1 MISDWATNQVQW
13 LCFLHSTIC
22 VFNAID
28 CKPLHQTGSQWR
40 CLVYNTPAPPVW
52 QLICYAKLPWPC
64 PCRKVVKFAIDSRGR
79 LSQGYVSCGQ
89 MSPGSLI
96 VWVTW
101 RRGHLSSWSH
111 AMQPEM
117 SIKFHAHIKNKTFTF
132 GFNYTACRVTILK
145 FRPSLF
151 FSSVSMCN
159 LSLRTRWLD
168 RFNDVFNNKR
178 RRR

>member
-40 CLVYNTPAPPVW
+40 CLVYKTPAPPVW

-96 VWVTW
+96 VWVTC
-101 RRGHLSSWSH
+101 RLGHLASGSLVVLVTCH
-111 AMQPEM
+111 AANPLVRR
-117 SIKFHAHIKNKTFTF
+117 ST
-132 GFNYTACRVTILK
+132 
-145 FRPSLF
+145 
-151 FSSVSMCN
+151 
-159 LSLRTRWLD
+159 LSLAPSANRQIGQSQRIVLLIACCNYREFHPTRLQ
-168 RFNDVFNNKR
+168 
-178 RRR
+178 

>member
-40 CLVYNTPAPPVW
+40 CLVYKTPAPPVW

-96 VWVTW
+96 VWVSC
-101 RRGHLSSWSH
+101 RLGHLASGSLVVLVTCH
-111 AMQPEM
+111 AAKKITEIWKEVRNAWP
-117 SIKFHAHIKNKTFTF
+117 
-132 GFNYTACRVTILK
+132 TISPPVRNQQLWICSGK
-145 FRPSLF
+145 LSKLAWTTPATPMRKHLLQLFRQ
-151 FSSVSMCN
+151 
-159 LSLRTRWLD
+159 
-168 RFNDVFNNKR
+168 
-178 RRR
+178 

>member
-40 CLVYNTPAPPVW
+40 CLVYKTPAPPVW

-96 VWVTW
+96 VWVSC
-101 RRGHLSSWSH
+101 RLGHLASGTLVVLVTCH
-111 AMQPEM
+111 AAVLARHKLRKEFF
-117 SIKFHAHIKNKTFTF
+117 SKEWWTSVSKW
-132 GFNYTACRVTILK
+132 G
-145 FRPSLF
+145 RPS
-151 FSSVSMCN
+151 
-159 LSLRTRWLD
+159 
-168 RFNDVFNNKR
+168 K
-178 RRR
+178 